1 MEILLKVVNEINWI
15 VGILF
20 SFIIWDWW
28 MVMLVDFKNLDLN
41 YFIEKQFLQLLFY
54 EVLEY
59 FK

>member
-41 YFIEKQFLQLLFY
+41 YFIEKQFL
-54 EVLEY
+54 
-59 FK
+59 

>member
-15 VGILF
+15 VGILL